1 MLKYKSLE
9 HTADIGFFIYGKDLR
24 QLFRHAAEVFGN
36 IVSDLKSVTPGV
48 SQEIHIRAADRE
60 ELLVRFLSELLF
72 LFDSQK
78 LLFSSFR
85 FEKLNDKEL
94 ICEAKGEVFD
104 ATRHPFK
111 TELKAVTYHQLK
123 VEERPEGL
131 RAKVIFDV

>member
-1 MLKYKSLE
+1 MIKYKSLE
-9 HTADIGFFIYGKDLR
+9 HTADIGFFIYGKDLP
-24 QLFRHAAEVFGN
+24 QLFLHAAQAFGN
-36 IVSDLKSVTPGV
+36 LVSDLKSVTPKL
-48 SQEIHIRAADRE
+48 SQEIHVRADNRE
-60 ELLVRFLSELLF
+60 ELLVRFLKELLF
-72 LFDSQK
+72 LFDSQR

-85 FEKLNDKEL
+85 FEKLNDREL